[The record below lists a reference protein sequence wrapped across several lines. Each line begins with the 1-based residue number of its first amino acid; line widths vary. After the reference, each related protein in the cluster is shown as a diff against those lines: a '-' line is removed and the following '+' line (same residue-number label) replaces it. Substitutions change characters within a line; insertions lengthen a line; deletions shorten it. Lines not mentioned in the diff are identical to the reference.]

1 MEFLKKS
8 VSCNS
13 RHVVMFNFIF
23 NCLLVLFSCTS
34 RVTFSSALNSGLQYH
49 TTTDDKLRESGC
61 SRCCDLTYG
70 SATTIEDINSCSG
83 PNFFVGVKTHA
94 NIYEFGSFAAATET
108 KINYPYLSWYF
119 TREVPL
125 PLLDASFLDQQ
136 NLEISLRSHNSEL
149 SHEWERTVFNC
160 PGLPVSHLSDISAVF
175 E

>member
-1 MEFLKKS
+1 
-8 VSCNS
+8 
-13 RHVVMFNFIF
+13 MFKFTF

-34 RVTFSSALNSGLQYH
+34 RVTFSSALKNGLQYH
-49 TTTDDKLRESGC
+49 TASDDKLLDSGC
-61 SRCCDLTYG
+61 TKCFDSHHG
-70 SATTIEDINSCSG
+70 SATIIQDINACSG

-119 TREVPL
+119 TREAPL
-125 PLLDASFLDQQ
+125 PLLDSAFLDQQ
-136 NLEISLRSHNSEL
+136 NLEILLRSQNSEL

-160 PGLPVSHLSDISAVF
+160 PGLPFSCLSDISASS